1 MGELSRRESIT
12 NQVYEFCIQNKEIQ
26 SEIDKKRENF
36 LNEIRPLNA
45 KIERNMEFINQII
58 DKLFYHLD
66 SIYQSTININNTDRS
81 FLEFVSEIDGIKA
94 YTQFPYIGEDYSNE
108 PKYDTFANEG
118 LFVKMVEPKIYIDE
132 NSDKIW
138 TIEDNQKTL
147 YTFRIDW
154 NIIETV
160 INDNKED
167 LDILINKIIKEDKK
181 ECINK
186 QIAQY
191 QELISCLQQD
201 LQNLERE

>member
-1 MGELSRRESIT
+1 MGELSRREPIT
-12 NQVYEFCIQNKEIQ
+12 NQAYEFCIQNKEIQ

-58 DKLFYHLD
+58 DKLFYRLD
-66 SIYQSTININNTDRS
+66 SIYQSTSNINNTDRS

-94 YTQFPYIGEDYSNE
+94 CTQFPYTGEEYSNE

-132 NSDKIW
+132 DSDKW
-138 TIEDNQKTL
+138 TIDDNQKTL
-147 YTFRIDW
+147 YKFRIDW
-154 NIIETV
+154 NIIEMI

-191 QELISCLQQD
+191 QELIDCLQKD
-201 LQNLERE
+201 LQNLEKE